1 MISVTPQ
8 GQIYLCKTPLVNDYK
23 NQLTFSNLIN
33 QKNYFASKV
42 FKSFEDENYT
52 YIKKDSV
59 IYINE
64 PIDNIIGCNYL
75 YYVNK
80 GFTEK
85 TYYCFITNMEY
96 ENENCT
102 KITFETDCFQTWYFD
117 INYHQ
122 SFIKREHVSDDT
134 IGLHTIPENL
144 DVGDVICEETEE
156 LMSLD
161 DGDYEDVTEG
171 CYIVVETTF
180 NPAEA
185 PSLQDLSGVTCINGN
200 ISGSWVLAFSFFGGL
215 TSNIDLYI
223 QHVMREKSADVIRNM
238 YIAPKELIDSLR
250 TEDKEIRDLVH
261 GTYRFKKILNSTE
274 SVTRGKV
281 IKAIQN
287 FSGINIKN
295 NKCFCYPYNYML
307 ASNNVGNNI
316 IYKYEDFTIYN
327 NPDIANYPCLFMD
340 YEMALSIGC
349 SIRLIP
355 QEYKNK
361 AKDYNE
367 TIPLAKFPTCAW
379 SGDAFTNW
387 LTQNAVNIGTSIT
400 EIVGGTALG
409 FASGGV
415 LSTAGMGVALS
426 GATKTAGLI
435 GEFREAK
442 LKPSIE
448 GGSNSGDVNY
458 SSGKNTFIIS
468 HMRAKNEYLK
478 IIDEYFSKYG
488 YKVNIIKNIS
498 FNSRLNW
505 NYIETEDCNITGDIP
520 QEDLKIIKQMF
531 NNGVT
536 MWHNPS
542 TIFDYSQS
550 NNII

>member
-161 DGDYEDVTEG
+161 DGEYEDVTEG

-355 QEYKNK
+355 REYKNK
-361 AKDYNE
+361 GKDYNE

>member
-161 DGDYEDVTEG
+161 DGNYEDVTEG

-340 YEMALSIGC
+340 YEMSLSIGC

-542 TIFDYSQS
+542 TIYDYSQS

>member
-223 QHVMREKSADVIRNM
+223 QHVMREKSADVIKNM

-355 QEYKNK
+355 REYKNK

-409 FASGGV
+409 FATGGV

-488 YKVNIIKNIS
+488 YKVNIIKNIN

>member
-8 GQIYLCKTPLVNDYK
+8 GKIYLCKTPLVNDYK

-96 ENENCT
+96 VNENCT

-117 INYHQ
+117 IVYHQ

-156 LMSLD
+156 IMSLSD
-161 DGDYEDVTEG
+161 NDYEDVTQG

-200 ISGSWVLAFSFFGGL
+200 ISGAWLLAFPFFGGL

-223 QHVMREKSADVIRNM
+223 QQVMREKSPDVIRNM
-238 YIAPKELIDSLR
+238 YIAPRELIDSMN
-250 TEDKEIRDLVH
+250 TEDKQINDLVH

-274 SVTRGKV
+274 TVTRGKV

-287 FSGINIKN
+287 FPGINIKN

-327 NPDIANYPCLFMD
+327 NPEIANYPCLFMD

-355 QEYKNK
+355 QEYKGK

-488 YKVNIIKNIS
+488 YKVNMIKNIS

-520 QEDLKIIKQMF
+520 QEDLKILKQMF

>member
-122 SFIKREHVSDDT
+122 SFIKREHVADDT

-161 DGDYEDVTEG
+161 DGNYEDVTEG

-355 QEYKNK
+355 REYKNK
-361 AKDYNE
+361 GKDYNE

-488 YKVNIIKNIS
+488 YKVNIIKNIN

>member
-144 DVGDVICEETEE
+144 DIGDVICEETEE

-355 QEYKNK
+355 REYKNK

-409 FASGGV
+409 FATGGV

-488 YKVNIIKNIS
+488 YKVNIIKNIN